1 MEVFRDK
8 MVKDTEIIEKPTVQI
23 VQQPPRI
30 VVERKQVDVEMI
42 VEKIVPLRTFDNK
55 YVELKE
61 QIIVPVEIEVPKN
74 IVEERLVPV

>member
-1 MEVFRDK
+1 
-8 MVKDTEIIEKPTVQI
+8 
-23 VQQPPRI
+23 
-30 VVERKQVDVEMI
+30 MI

-74 IVEERLVPV
+74 IVEERLVPVEHIKPIVEQVDRVIEKVVQVVVEKTPDVIQVERVN